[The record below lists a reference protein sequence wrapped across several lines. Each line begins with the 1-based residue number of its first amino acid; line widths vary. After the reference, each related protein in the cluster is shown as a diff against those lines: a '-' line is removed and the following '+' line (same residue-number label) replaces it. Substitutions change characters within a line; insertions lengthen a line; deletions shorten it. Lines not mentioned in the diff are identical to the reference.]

1 MEPTIAPMMMLVTV
15 IPKTEEERGA
25 ESVLIRRPSLV
36 LSVTQT
42 RGSSQTTNRLDQDT
56 SISRRR
62 VQGEEGRKKVGIVTL
77 LPRQRDSEEERW
89 ALIQGNG
96 KNIQKKL
103 TEMS

>member
-15 IPKTEEERGA
+15 IPETEEERGA
-25 ESVLIRRPSLV
+25 ESVLIRCPSLV

-77 LPRQRDSEEERW
+77 LPRQRDSEKERR
-89 ALIQGNG
+89 ALNQGNG
-96 KNIQKKL
+96 NNIQKKL